1 MCATFPPKALNI
13 HSLPKT
19 VRDIIKQGKLTHTY
33 VQGFGSGSGR
43 IRCFCI
49 DPEPEPVFKFSG
61 SGPGSGFSQDSGK
74 LQKGL

>member
-19 VRDIIKQGKLTHTY
+19 VRDIIKQGKLTNTY

-43 IRCFCI
+43 IRCFCMNP
-49 DPEPEPVFKFSG
+49 DPDPVFKFSG